1 MNLILFGF
9 KASGKTYF
17 ARKLSQLIKEPF
29 LDLDELLLKKAQE
42 QFNCSYSLQELYR
55 FLGEKEFRDLE
66 EKVACSLTSHPILAV
81 GGGTVLNPSSLSHL
95 KNLGQLVYLQASFE
109 TVWERIQKGAS
120 PAFLDASDPKNS
132 LFTLY
137 QKRLPLYEAIPAIC
151 LDVDKESETN
161 ILQSLQEIGY
171 K

>member
-17 ARKLSQLIKEPF
+17 ARKLSELTKEPF
-29 LDLDELLLKKAQE
+29 LDLDELLLRKAQE
-42 QFNCSYSLQELYR
+42 QFHHSYSLQELYR

-66 EKVACSLTSHPILAV
+66 EKTVGSLTSHPILAV

-95 KNLGQLVYLQASFE
+95 KSLGQLVYLKASFE
-109 TVWERIQKGAS
+109 TVWGRIQKGPV
-120 PAFLDASDPKNS
+120 PAFLDPSDPQNS
-132 LFTLY
+132 LFVLY

-151 LDVDKESETN
+151 FDVDKESEEN
-161 ILQSLQEIGY
+161 ILQSMQEILY